1 MKKELVLVLIFQ
13 LIGFKMKTVTV
24 NLSTY
29 QAAVVRQ
36 VLFEAQKGYS
46 YGPTAPE
53 RVFEIREVV
62 TDLDD
67 AIEEA
72 LKD

>member
-1 MKKELVLVLIFQ
+1 
-13 LIGFKMKTVTV
+13 MKTVTL

-36 VLFEAQKGYS
+36 VLFEAQKGYA
-46 YGPTAPE
+46 YGPSTPE

-67 AIEEA
+67 AIEET
-72 LKD
+72 LKE